1 MECRGTGHQQSSCR
15 LVRLLRILSRRSH
28 GAQIIFRPV
37 IGEIMS
43 IYQINK
49 GVSKPIVFKGL
60 KAQYIAYL
68 AVSLVLLLISFAILY
83 ICGLSLW
90 VILPLIVGL
99 GSALFF
105 TVFRLS
111 HRFGE
116 HGLSKHFAKKQL
128 PDYIKFNSRHV
139 FINLRK

>member
-1 MECRGTGHQQSSCR
+1 
-15 LVRLLRILSRRSH
+15 
-28 GAQIIFRPV
+28 
-37 IGEIMS
+37 MS
-43 IYQINK
+43 VYQINK

-68 AVSLVLLLISFAILY
+68 AIGLVLLLISFAILY
-83 ICGLSLW
+83 ICGLGLW

-116 HGLSKHFAKKQL
+116 YGLSKHFAKKQL
-128 PDYIKFNSRHV
+128 PDFIQCNSRGV
-139 FINLRK
+139 FINLKK

>member
-1 MECRGTGHQQSSCR
+1 
-15 LVRLLRILSRRSH
+15 
-28 GAQIIFRPV
+28 
-37 IGEIMS
+37 MS
-43 IYQINK
+43 VYQINK

-68 AVSLVLLLISFAILY
+68 AIGLVLLLISFAILY

-90 VILPLIVGL
+90 IILPLIVGL
-99 GSALFF
+99 CSTLFF

-128 PDYIKFNSRHV
+128 PDFIQCNSRGA
-139 FINLRK
+139 FINLSKKDHGNKHQ

>member
-1 MECRGTGHQQSSCR
+1 
-15 LVRLLRILSRRSH
+15 
-28 GAQIIFRPV
+28 
-37 IGEIMS
+37 MS
-43 IYQINK
+43 VYQINK

-68 AVSLVLLLISFAILY
+68 AVGLVLLLVGFAILY

-90 VILPLIVGL
+90 VILPLIVSL

-128 PDYIKFNSRHV
+128 PGFIRFRSRKS
-139 FINLRK
+139 FINLKKVLPTGEDLGGAYGNNA

>member
-1 MECRGTGHQQSSCR
+1 
-15 LVRLLRILSRRSH
+15 
-28 GAQIIFRPV
+28 
-37 IGEIMS
+37 MS
-43 IYQINK
+43 VYQINK

-68 AVSLVLLLISFAILY
+68 AIGLVLLLISFAILY

-90 VILPLIVGL
+90 VILPLIIGL

-105 TVFRLS
+105 CVFRLS

-128 PDYIKFNSRHV
+128 PEFIKCNSRQV
-139 FINLRK
+139 FINLKQSNHGNRNQ

>member
-1 MECRGTGHQQSSCR
+1 
-15 LVRLLRILSRRSH
+15 
-28 GAQIIFRPV
+28 
-37 IGEIMS
+37 MS
-43 IYQINK
+43 VYQINK

-68 AVSLVLLLISFAILY
+68 GIGLVTLLIGFTILY

-90 VILPLIVGL
+90 VILPVIVGL

-111 HRFGE
+111 HKYGE
-116 HGLSKHFAKKQL
+116 HGLSKHFAKRQL
-128 PDYIKFNSRHV
+128 PDYLIFRSRQV
-139 FINLRK
+139 FMNLKTANHGN